1 MTETMHGKKTKW
13 SLIPTEDLDLNVWY
27 SFTIS
32 PIGKYQGDQ
41 YSTAIK
47 ILYGLSKY
55 CNLHMVLELSTLA
68 RRVHFHGKIQF
79 KTNMNIVKFYNSLG
93 ENKSYTTFEMDTIKD
108 PEKWE
113 KYIYK
118 NKRYYEEY
126 SQKMDWIYEVT
137 NTSIKNKKDIK
148 DQFIMDL

>member
-1 MTETMHGKKTKW
+1 MHGKKQKW

-41 YSTAIK
+41 YSIAIK
-47 ILYGLSKY
+47 ILNGLSKY

-79 KTNMNIVKFYNSLG
+79 KTNYNIVKFYNSLG
-93 ENKSYTTFEMDTIKD
+93 ENKSYVTFEMDTIKD

-126 SQKMDWIYEVT
+126 SQIMDWIYIVT
-137 NTSIKNKKDIK
+137 NESLKNKKDLK
-148 DQFIMDL
+148 EQFIMDI